1 MQVYP
6 KLYIN
11 GGSMYDSKGWA
22 LLVRVWELTVYNAVI
37 DLDRW
42 GPVLLP
48 AGIMAWAAWKLWTRC
63 LAPRYARRK
72 AKTRTQLRGAADVR
86 DLDV

>member
-1 MQVYP
+1 M
-6 KLYIN
+6 YIS

-48 AGIMAWAAWKLWTRC
+48 ACLLAWAAWKLWARC

>member
-6 KLYIN
+6 KLYIS
-11 GGSMYDSKGWA
+11 GGSMYDSNGWA
-22 LLVRVWELTVYNAVI
+22 LLVRVGELTVWNVVI

-42 GPVLLP
+42 GGLLP
-48 AGIMAWAAWKLWTRC
+48 ACVLAWAAWKLWARC

-72 AKTRTQLRGAADVR
+72 AKTRTHLPGAE
-86 DLDV
+86 LW